1 MGVPSITNTQTAAIQ
16 FSISQTLDSQKT
28 IAEQLATG
36 QRIIQPF
43 MDPAGLAIG
52 TSLAVSLSDL
62 QEALKTANQAEV
74 VINIAYGGVKS
85 ITDLLKRLE
94 NLSFMALNGSASNKD
109 KALVDK
115 EAQQLKQ
122 EIDRISG
129 STTFNS
135 KQLIN
140 GDRDQTSMV
149 VNSESIIPGTKL
161 DSSSG
166 VLNTI
171 PASGGTAVA
180 LTTNVDGA
188 DATGQS
194 PATLGTVTL
203 GVDVKDGATNVEIA
217 KDAYFYVGNSVYK
230 ANEKTGSTSATPD
243 TAKASLAFTF
253 EGSSK
258 DITAIKTADGQ
269 PAYTTQVTG
278 PAGSKSKAIL
288 VQAEGAELAHS
299 TLNFSQY
306 NGSIM
311 DELNTVNIINYDVKD
326 SKFKVNVG
334 ADGETIMNLAD
345 KPSGFSFDSNTKV
358 VSKDGL
364 AQFKIDDA
372 DNVKFIAAPDSS
384 DDASDTNK
392 LYSISGSTITTAND
406 ITISTR
412 SYTAGQDIYDYNK
425 PDSYANPMVYQVGDE
440 PNQQVAFAF
449 SALSTKVLGID
460 EVDFTQG
467 DMKSKEYANQINAA
481 LTEITEYAAQVGA
494 YQSRFNFISENLSLA
509 IENVDAARAQFLDVD
524 FTEATKDF
532 TQNTAKLQSSVT
544 AQAKLI
550 QTPQILN
557 QLLSSM

>member
-16 FSISQTLDSQKT
+16 FSISSTLDTQKS

-94 NLSFMALNGSASNKD
+94 NLSFMALNGSASKKD

-122 EIDRISG
+122 EIDRIAS
-129 STTFNS
+129 STSFNG

-149 VNSESIIPGTKL
+149 VKSDSIIAGTKL
-161 DSSSG
+161 DSNTG
-166 VLNTI
+166 VLSSTGAGTPTLTKNVQGN
-171 PASGGTAVA
+171 PASGNTLATPSTVA
-180 LTTNVDGA
+180 LDASVLASTAKVEAGKYVFVDTT
-188 DATGQS
+188 
-194 PATLGTVTL
+194 
-203 GVDVKDGATNVEIA
+203 
-217 KDAYFYVGNSVYK
+217 VYK
-230 ANEKTGSTSATPD
+230 NTGTTEIDGSSNKITGSEEGLV
-243 TAKASLAFTF
+243 KQFIF
-253 EGSSK
+253 EGTNT
-258 DITAIKTADGQ
+258 DIKAIKTADGQ
-269 PAYTTQVTG
+269 PAYTTEVTG
-278 PAGSKSKAIL
+278 SPGTSSEAKLVVADGAKPA
-288 VQAEGAELAHS
+288 ES

-311 DELNTVNIINYDVKD
+311 DELNTVNIINFD
-326 SKFKVNVG
+326 SKASTFKLNL
-334 ADGETIMNLAD
+334 ADDEKTIMNLAG
-345 KPSGFSFDSNTKV
+345 KPSGYTYDATNKV
-358 VSKDGL
+358 VKKDGVG
-364 AQFKIDDA
+364 QFKVDDKN
-372 DNVKFIAAPDSS
+372 NVKFITAPDETGSVS
-384 DDASDTNK
+384 KTNAK
-392 LYSISGSTITTAND
+392 YTITGSGIKTTEA
-406 ITISTR
+406 TKISTR
-412 SYTAGQDIYDYNK
+412 SYKANDMVYDYNK
-425 PDSYANPMVYQVGDE
+425 PDDFANPMVYQVGDE

-449 SALSTKVLGID
+449 SALSTKVLGVED
-460 EVDFTQG
+460 VDFTQG
-467 DMKSKEYANQINAA
+467 DMKSKEYAVHINKA
-481 LTEITEYAAQVGA
+481 LTQITEYAAQVGA
-494 YQSRFNFISENLSLA
+494 YQSRFNFIAENLSLS

-524 FTEATKDF
+524 FTNATKNF
-532 TQNTAKLQSSVT
+532 TQNTAKLQASVT

>member
-16 FSISQTLDSQKT
+16 FSISSTLDTQKV

-94 NLSFMALNGSASNKD
+94 NLSFMALNGSASAKD
-109 KALVDK
+109 KALVNK

-122 EIDRISG
+122 EVDRIAS

-149 VNSESIIPGTKL
+149 VESDNIIAGTSL
-161 DSSSG
+161 DASSGILSSIDSS
-166 VLNTI
+166 
-171 PASGGTAVA
+171 PVA
-180 LTTNVDGA
+180 LTEITAPVTTVGSEVDGKVKFA
-188 DATGQS
+188 AG
-194 PATLGTVTL
+194 
-203 GVDVKDGATNVEIA
+203 VKDGSGSITLAA
-217 KDAYFYVGNSVYK
+217 DDYYSLGNSVYK
-230 ANEKTGSTSATPD
+230 STGTTSSAVPTVAD
-243 TAKASLAFTF
+243 GTLAFTF
-253 EGSSK
+253 EGTRD
-258 DITAIKTADGQ
+258 DITAIKTADGNSAYKTEIDASAQ
-269 PAYTTQVTG
+269 TAKLVVADGAKPAQ
-278 PAGSKSKAIL
+278 
-288 VQAEGAELAHS
+288 S

-311 DELNTVNIINYDVKD
+311 NELNTVNIMKFD
-326 SKFKVNVG
+326 SKTSAFKLNLD
-334 ADGETIMNLAD
+334 ADGKIMNLAG
-345 KPSGFSFDSNTKV
+345 KPSGYTYDDAKKV
-358 VSKDGL
+358 VSKDGVG
-364 AQFKIDDA
+364 QFKV
-372 DNVKFIAAPDSS
+372 DNKDSVKFIAAPDQT
-384 DDASDTNK
+384 DAASGTAGKNK
-392 LYSISGSTITTAND
+392 YSISGSGIKTTDAIN
-406 ITISTR
+406 ISTR
-412 SYTAGQDIYDYNK
+412 SYKANDMVYNYNA
-425 PDSYANPMVYQVGDE
+425 PDAYANPMVYQVGDE

-449 SALSTKVLGID
+449 SALSTKVLNIAD
-460 EVDFTQG
+460 VDFTQG
-467 DMKSKEYANQINAA
+467 DMKSKQYALQINAA
-481 LTEITEYAAQVGA
+481 LTQITEYAAQVGA
-494 YQSRFNFISENLSLA
+494 YQSRFNFIAENLSLS

-532 TQNTAKLQSSVT
+532 TQNTAKLQSAVT

-557 QLLSSM
+557 QLLQSM